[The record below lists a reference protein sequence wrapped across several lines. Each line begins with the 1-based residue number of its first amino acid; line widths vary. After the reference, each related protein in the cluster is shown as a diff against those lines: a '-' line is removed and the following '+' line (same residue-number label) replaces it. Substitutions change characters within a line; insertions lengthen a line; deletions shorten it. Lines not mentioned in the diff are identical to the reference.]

1 MKSHLIMFI
10 PFEDNSMSNKYQ
22 RKVTEC
28 RQGLKVQGEK
38 AGDLEHYIS
47 PAIQGGWSK
56 GKNKIY
62 RW

>member
-1 MKSHLIMFI
+1 MFI

-22 RKVTEC
+22 RKIVEC
-28 RQGLKVQGEK
+28 KQGLTVQGET

-47 PAIQGGWSK
+47 PAIHAGWIRE
-56 GKNKIY
+56 NKMY